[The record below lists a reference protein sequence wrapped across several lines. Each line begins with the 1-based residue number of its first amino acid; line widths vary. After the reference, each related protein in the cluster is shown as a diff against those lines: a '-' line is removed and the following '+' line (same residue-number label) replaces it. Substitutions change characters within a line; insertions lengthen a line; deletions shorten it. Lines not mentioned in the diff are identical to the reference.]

1 MGEGS
6 SAKMVQNVDPTREWR
21 KSERTHIDF
30 LPLADIANEPGE
42 PEEPD
47 EAEELGEPQDAEGSA
62 GVQQL
67 EARETIFVRVLTNN
81 KEFGCFIQKKLYI
94 KSYVSYASF
103 PWLQW

>member
-6 SAKMVQNVDPTREWR
+6 SAKVVQNVDPTREWR

-67 EARETIFVRVLTNN
+67 EARETIFVRVLSLVVLFRKT
-81 KEFGCFIQKKLYI
+81 IHKKLCELCE
-94 KSYVSYASF
+94 F
-103 PWLQW
+103 PLVAVIIV